1 MDFTKWIEFDIYIA
15 EGQELKVLPDNY
27 EEQDKVIEADSTIKS
42 LPRATT
48 TTAPMDKKR
57 KKNKQPLRKQKQQ
70 QQRKETAMP
79 SISKQLHKQGIEI
92 KKLKSILQSQSE
104 VIKQLKS
111 QSRQVTK
118 QSSKIQKTSL
128 AIFAIITVVSLVTAS
143 SSGIVTLAFA
153 AKRSSDPT
161 GSSSNKK
168 DTSTTGIVALAQV
181 RKESSSNVLQQYPEV
196 VLQDLK

>member
-1 MDFTKWIEFDIYIA
+1 MLGDWEYTEREDEAIAEVKENGAKPSSLQHSLEEMATQANANIA
-15 EGQELKVLPDNY
+15 EGQELKVLPANNQ
-27 EEQDKVIEADSTIKS
+27 EQHKVVEADSTIKS

-111 QSRQVTK
+111 QLRQVTK
-118 QSSKIQKTSL
+118 QTSKIPKH
-128 AIFAIITVVSLVTAS
+128 
-143 SSGIVTLAFA
+143 A
-153 AKRSSDPT
+153 A
-161 GSSSNKK
+161 SNKK
-168 DTSTTGIVALAQV
+168 
-181 RKESSSNVLQQYPEV
+181 RK
-196 VLQDLK
+196 